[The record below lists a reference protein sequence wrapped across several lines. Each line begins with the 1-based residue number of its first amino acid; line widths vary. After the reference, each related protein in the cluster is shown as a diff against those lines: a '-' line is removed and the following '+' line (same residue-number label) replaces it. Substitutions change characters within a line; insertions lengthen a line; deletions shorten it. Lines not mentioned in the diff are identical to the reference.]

1 MTLPP
6 SPMSA
11 PKIRIGFVLHVM
23 QVAGAEVLVER
34 MIESLGEEIEPTVF
48 CLDSIGTIGERLQAA
63 GVPVVVLGRRPG
75 IDWSLAGRLA
85 REVRS
90 RHIDILHAHQYTPFF
105 YCALARL
112 RGAKTK
118 ILFTEHGRHYPDVV
132 SSKRRWANRLVLS
145 RFADRAT
152 ACCEFSA
159 KAVREIDG
167 FGHCDVL
174 PNGVPLENLPARGD
188 SAEQTRLRSKLGF
201 DLDRPYVACIAR
213 FHPVKDHATLLR
225 AWPEVI
231 QRSRKRV
238 VTAHLGRNTGDN
250 GRPQTPSGHMQVA
263 DQPLDPKL
271 LLVGDGPERD
281 RLQQISR
288 DLEITDSVDFL
299 GVRDDV
305 AEILRCVDVFTL
317 TSVSEAASLTLLEA
331 MASECPAVV
340 TDVGGNGEHLT
351 DGVEGYLVP
360 RGDSGAVAAAI
371 DQLLENPAAARAMGR
386 SARQRVLQNFSLETA
401 VRKYHEIYRQ
411 LGSR

>member
-1 MTLPP
+1 
-6 SPMSA
+6 MSA
-11 PKIRIGFVLHVM
+11 LKIRIGFVLHVM

-34 MIESLGEEIEPTVF
+34 MIQSLADAIEPTVF

-75 IDWSLAGRLA
+75 IDWSLVGRLA

-90 RHIDILHAHQYTPFF
+90 RRIEILHAHQYTPLF
-105 YCALARL
+105 YSALARL
-112 RGAKTK
+112 RGAKAK
-118 ILFTEHGRHYPDVV
+118 VMFTEHGRHYPDVV
-132 SSKRRWANRLVLS
+132 SSKRRWINRLLLS
-145 RFADRAT
+145 RLVDQST

-188 SAEQTRLRSKLGF
+188 SLEQDRLRRKLGL
-201 DLDRPYVACIAR
+201 DLERPYVACIAR

-238 VTAHLGRNTGDN
+238 VAGHLGRSPGDN
-250 GRPQTPSGHMQVA
+250 GRPQTPSGHAPVA

-271 LLVGDGPERD
+271 LLAGDGPERE
-281 RLQQISR
+281 RLQQMCR
-288 DLEITDSVDFL
+288 ELEIAGSVDFL

-305 AEILRCVDVFTL
+305 AEILRCVDLFTL

-340 TDVGGNGEHLT
+340 TDVGGNAEHLT
-351 DGVEGYLVP
+351 DGVEGHLVP
-360 RGDSGAVAAAI
+360 RGDHQALALAI
-371 DQLLENPAAARAMGR
+371 SNLLSNPEHASNLGRA
-386 SARQRVLQNFSLETA
+386 ARQRVIENFDLGTA
-401 VRKYHEIYRQ
+401 VQKYHERYRQ
-411 LGSR
+411 LVGR